1 MSNPAGAGENPLAGK
16 TVLLGICGG
25 IAAYKAVE
33 VCRRLSDAGARV
45 LPVLTRGA
53 TRFVA
58 PLTFSA
64 LAAEPARV
72 SLFPGPLGA
81 SGAAAGDGTTG
92 PAGTDSAEPVPH
104 IALARRAD
112 LVVVAPATARLLG
125 SYAAGISS
133 DLLTATL
140 LATRAPVLVCPAMH
154 TEMWEH
160 PAVQDN
166 VALLRRRGVEVL
178 EPDEGRLAGGEVG
191 KGRLPAPE
199 AIVVAAAALMG
210 REQRAAPAL
219 MGRARQAAPAPMG
232 RAQQAAPARPAGA
245 LAGVRAVVS
254 AGGTREPIDPVRYLG
269 NRSSGQQGY
278 AIAAELLAR
287 GAQVTLVSAAALE
300 PPPGADVVEV
310 ETAAEM
316 AEAVLGAAAGAG
328 VVVMAAAVADY
339 RPATTAEQKWKKSA
353 APVSVELVPTLDIL
367 AELGA
372 RRRPG
377 QVLVGFAAETAR
389 ELAELGRGKLE
400 AKGADLVV
408 ANEVGRP
415 GTGFGSQYSRAVIVS
430 RERTVDLGLVDKR
443 ALASKLADAI
453 EEVLAASAA
462 PTASEA
468 RAAKEGG

>member
-1 MSNPAGAGENPLAGK
+1 MSNHAGAGENPLAGK
-16 TVLLGICGG
+16 TVLLGVCGG

-64 LAAEPARV
+64 LAAEPARM

-112 LVVVAPATARLLG
+112 LVVVVPATARLLG

-210 REQRAAPAL
+210 RAQQAVPAL
-219 MGRARQAAPAPMG
+219 VG
-232 RAQQAAPARPAGA
+232 RAQQAAPVRPAGA

-278 AIAAELLAR
+278 AIAAELQAR

-339 RPATTAEQKWKKSA
+339 RPAITAEEKWKKSA

-462 PTASEA
+462 PTASAAQTASEA
-468 RAAKEGG
+468 HAAKEGG